1 VGASSSRGKEKII
14 KLISTSLIHASR
26 IIRVRAN
33 IWVDGNDDGVDDD
46 DDDDGVDE
54 DGNDDGVDEDGSDD
68 EDDDDIWF
76 VHVVDHVVCSL

>member
-1 VGASSSRGKEKII
+1 M
-14 KLISTSLIHASR
+14 T
-26 IIRVRAN
+26 N
-33 IWVDGNDDGVDDD
+33 DGNYDDN
-46 DDDDGVDE
+46 VDE

>member
-1 VGASSSRGKEKII
+1 MIMMM
-14 KLISTSLIHASR
+14 T
-26 IIRVRAN
+26 N
-33 IWVDGNDDGVDDD
+33 DGNYDDNVDE

-68 EDDDDIWF
+68 ENDDDIWF